1 MIDSLTSGSTS
12 RIHKTRAPTY
22 VGPLIPAD
30 LWPVRYL
37 AAMALVLLIGMARAA
52 LAPLLGTQAPLL
64 PFVLAVFFS
73 AYLGG
78 RGAGLLATVLT
89 PIAATLWFTAW
100 PHDAPPLQWMA
111 HVSFFVFIAAL
122 ATHLIHELQRNSMA
136 LVLAGEAAAENARL
150 ATDREAQL
158 RVIADAMPVLI
169 SYIGIDRVYRFT
181 NRLYESWIG
190 NKSGQV
196 AGREVR
202 EVLGPQVYEIIRP
215 RLDRALRGERV
226 FFETELP
233 YPGGA
238 REVAVH
244 YIPDFDAKGRV
255 SGCFALIEDVGS
267 RKRAERSLREVDR
280 RKDEFL
286 AILAHEL
293 RNPLT
298 PIRNV
303 AHILARGRPDAPTV
317 RRAGEMLERQASQL
331 THLVDDL
338 LDVSHIIRGRVT
350 LRRETLNLGSVL
362 DTALESVRPLLDMR
376 HQTVSVSR
384 SAADCFVAG
393 DEVRLCQVISNLLTN
408 ASKYSGEGS
417 KIDVSLEPGEST
429 AQLYVRDAGIGID
442 PQMLPQVFDVFLQ
455 GDRTLDRAHDGLG
468 IGLTVVKHL
477 VEMHGGT
484 VRARSGGL
492 GKGSEFR
499 IELPCVAAPLA
510 AKGAGTEPSRA
521 ATRRRVLVVEDNR
534 DAGESLREVLSMHG
548 HGVEVVHD
556 GAAALA
562 RLEEFAAD
570 VVLMDIG
577 LPRMDGYMV
586 AHAIRARF
594 APSQRRP
601 RLIALSGHARDVDRE
616 SALRA
621 GFDGH
626 LTKPVDPAYL
636 LRLIVD
642 EAQWQALASEQG
654 PVR

>member
-1 MIDSLTSGSTS
+1 M
-12 RIHKTRAPTY
+12 
-22 VGPLIPAD
+22 
-30 LWPVRYL
+30 
-37 AAMALVLLIGMARAA
+37 
-52 LAPLLGTQAPLL
+52 
-64 PFVLAVFFS
+64 
-73 AYLGG
+73 
-78 RGAGLLATVLT
+78 
-89 PIAATLWFTAW
+89 
-100 PHDAPPLQWMA
+100 
-111 HVSFFVFIAAL
+111 
-122 ATHLIHELQRNSMA
+122 
-136 LVLAGEAAAENARL
+136 
-150 ATDREAQL
+150 
-158 RVIADAMPVLI
+158 
-169 SYIGIDRVYRFT
+169 
-181 NRLYESWIG
+181 
-190 NKSGQV
+190 
-196 AGREVR
+196 
-202 EVLGPQVYEIIRP
+202 
-215 RLDRALRGERV
+215 
-226 FFETELP
+226 
-233 YPGGA
+233 
-238 REVAVH
+238 
-244 YIPDFDAKGRV
+244 
-255 SGCFALIEDVGS
+255 
-267 RKRAERSLREVDR
+267 
-280 RKDEFL
+280 
-286 AILAHEL
+286 
-293 RNPLT
+293 
-298 PIRNV
+298 
-303 AHILARGRPDAPTV
+303 
-317 RRAGEMLERQASQL
+317 
-331 THLVDDL
+331 
-338 LDVSHIIRGRVT
+338 T